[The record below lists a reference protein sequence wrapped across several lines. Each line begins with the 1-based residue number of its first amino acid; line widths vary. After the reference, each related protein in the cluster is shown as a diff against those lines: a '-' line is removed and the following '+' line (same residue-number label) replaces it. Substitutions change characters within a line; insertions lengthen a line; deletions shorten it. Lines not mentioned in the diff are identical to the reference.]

1 MGKSGT
7 DHVFPQKTW
16 SVPAFLLAAHILSML
31 GFATYAALLPE
42 LRDLWRLS
50 NTEAGV
56 VGGMFFAG
64 YVPTVS
70 YWTALTDR
78 ADARKVYAAGSLLAA
93 AGGAGFGLLAD
104 GFASAA
110 VFQVLLGAGI
120 AATYMPGL
128 RLLSDRV
135 AGPSQ
140 SRTIAFYTSS
150 FGIGIALSL
159 ALAGAIA
166 PLAGWRAAFIAS
178 AAGPLVAGPLVMLGL
193 RPAAAAGAARPASLA
208 DLFPL
213 GAWRRVLADRAVAGY
228 TLGYAAH
235 AMELF
240 GSRSWMVAF
249 LVFSAGLQTPAP
261 GFPWHAAT
269 IAAVA
274 NLVSVSASILGNE
287 IALRIGRRPWIMIAM
302 AASGTTGIV
311 LGLSAPWHWA
321 IVAALLVVYS
331 MLVMAESATLTA
343 GLVAAA
349 PAELRGAAMGLYSLA
364 GFGGGLLGPVVFGVA
379 LDAAGG
385 AASVAAWVIAYA
397 AIGSGCLAAPFVAR
411 LYGRG

>member
-1 MGKSGT
+1 MSKISSFGDIFSSRRRHTRFDCDWSSDVCSSDLARGPARQAHGRGARGGAEDRRLLAAGGDDDQGGGEPRLRDDALRGRAVRAAAVPFVVRARGPERGHGGLSREAQADVQESLMG
-7 DHVFPQKTW
+7 KTW

-78 ADARKVYAAGSLLAA
+78 VDARKVYAAGSLLAA

-178 AAGPLVAGPLVMLGL
+178 AARPLRAGP
-193 RPAAAAGAARPASLA
+193 P
-208 DLFPL
+208 
-213 GAWRRVLADRAVAGY
+213 
-228 TLGYAAH
+228 
-235 AMELF
+235 
-240 GSRSWMVAF
+240 
-249 LVFSAGLQTPAP
+249 
-261 GFPWHAAT
+261 
-269 IAAVA
+269 
-274 NLVSVSASILGNE
+274 
-287 IALRIGRRPWIMIAM
+287 
-302 AASGTTGIV
+302 
-311 LGLSAPWHWA
+311 
-321 IVAALLVVYS
+321 
-331 MLVMAESATLTA
+331 
-343 GLVAAA
+343 
-349 PAELRGAAMGLYSLA
+349 
-364 GFGGGLLGPVVFGVA
+364 
-379 LDAAGG
+379 
-385 AASVAAWVIAYA
+385 
-397 AIGSGCLAAPFVAR
+397 
-411 LYGRG
+411 